1 MTSTIDATMVSLNG
15 SEKAS
20 ESRTTETTLLNS
32 GSDEEDND
40 EISTTSSD
48 DALCDILGL
57 ASLSG
62 MAMDVDIEENPLIE
76 NPMAIPTG
84 VPSRIQLPSARG
96 VSRKYYPPEECFAYE
111 IKNLLSPEECLEL
124 TKVAATSASNND
136 DTGSSFRYIT
146 HAMHTAP
153 DGKTKFQVKLEKPNP
168 HKLAVFRHQEW
179 VKTLWSRIEPVL
191 SKVSPNDCETLE
203 PEDHPSDESLGTKS
217 LKKDLDHFVQ
227 RESLSSSAPSNLSP
241 IAGINPRLRVLKYDA
256 CDKDEFLGHFD
267 ATTEIHSLGQT
278 SYITV
283 LLYLNDGGGKDFDG
297 GETEFLSQECGEE
310 SDNQRES
317 MKIVPT
323 AGTAVLFEHD
333 LFHRGRP
340 LLWGTKYV
348 LRTDIMF
355 VDRMKKA
362 NEEYKVSSSLPAT
375 TEKESKEEALSTVE
389 DVLCQIDQEV
399 LLLLLAKDSET
410 TSQKEAHESTLG
422 LLREALSEGI
432 GFGQDLRDT
441 SIECLCSP
449 GRFALNLMLRE
460 YLKDP
465 HQQKMI
471 DRFLDVAFETLK
483 GS

>member
-1 MTSTIDATMVSLNG
+1 MASLNG
-15 SEKAS
+15 SKKDT
-20 ESRTTETTLLNS
+20 ESRAAESTFLNS
-32 GSDEEDND
+32 GSDDEHNDD

-48 DALCDILGL
+48 DALCNILGL
-57 ASLSG
+57 VSLSG
-62 MAMDVDIEENPLIE
+62 MAMDVDIEETPPIE
-76 NPMAIPTG
+76 NPLAIPTG
-84 VPSRIQLPSARG
+84 IPSRIKLPSARG

-111 IKNLLSPEECLEL
+111 IKNILSPQECLEL
-124 TKVAATSASNND
+124 TQVAATSSLGAGND
-136 DTGSSFRYIT
+136 DTVSSSFRYIT

-168 HKLAVFRHQEW
+168 HKLAVFRHEEW
-179 VKTLWSRIEPVL
+179 VKSIWSRIEPIL
-191 SKVSPNDCETLE
+191 SKTSPNHCEAL
-203 PEDHPSDESLGTKS
+203 DGHPTKS
-217 LKKDLDHFVQ
+217 LKEDLDLFVQ
-227 RESLSSSAPSNLSP
+227 RESLSTSSMSNVSP

-297 GETEFLSQECGEE
+297 GETEFLSQEDHGGEE
-310 SDNQRES
+310 SEDPS
-317 MKIVPT
+317 LSKMDSIKIVPT

-362 NEEYKVSSSLPAT
+362 SEEHKVSSPLSAASDNES
-375 TEKESKEEALSTVE
+375 TEAALSTVE

-399 LLLLLAKDSET
+399 LAKDSDT
-410 TSQKEAHESTLG
+410 TSPKETHESSLG
-422 LLREALSEGI
+422 LLREALSEGM

-460 YLKDP
+460 YMKQP

-471 DRFLDVAFETLK
+471 DRFLDVSFEALK
-483 GS
+483 HS